1 MGSIT
6 VHHLDNSRSQRL
18 LWLLEELE
26 LEYEI
31 VFHKRHPIGLA
42 PPELKA
48 VHPLGKAP
56 VVELDGQLV
65 AESGAAVELITQRYG
80 GGRLMP
86 DPASADYVRYVELL
100 HYPEGSAAGLLGM
113 LLFSR
118 IFRVENAGYSSYLA
132 SQLELHLEY
141 IDGLLAAREF
151 AVGNQLT
158 AADVQLTF
166 TLQQARRSK
175 VLEQRP
181 GLLAYVDRME
191 ARDAYKRG
199 IEKGGPFTL
208 DIRK

>member
-1 MGSIT
+1 MIT
-6 VHHLDNSRSQRL
+6 VHHLDNSRSQRI

-31 VFHKRHPIGLA
+31 VFHKRHAIGFA
-42 PPELKA
+42 PPELKD

-56 VVELDGQLV
+56 AVVLDGQVV

-100 HYPEGSAAGLLGM
+100 HYPEGSAAGYLGM

-118 IFRVENAGYSSYLA
+118 IFRVENEGYSSYVA
-132 SQLELHLEY
+132 AQIDLHLDH
-141 IDGLLAAREF
+141 IDGLLKDREF
-151 AVGNQLT
+151 AIGEQLT
-158 AADVQLTF
+158 AADIQLTF

-175 VLEQRP
+175 VLEKRP
-181 GLLAYVDRME
+181 ALLAYVARME
-191 ARDAYKRG
+191 ARAAYKRA
-199 IEKGGPFTL
+199 IDKGGPFTL
-208 DIRK
+208 NIRG

>member
-1 MGSIT
+1 MIT
-6 VHHLDNSRSQRL
+6 VHHLDNSRSQRI
-18 LWLLEELE
+18 LWLLEELQ
-26 LEYEI
+26 LEYQI

-42 PPELKA
+42 PPELKS

-56 VVELDGQLV
+56 VVDLDGQVV

-100 HYPEGSAAGLLGM
+100 HYPEGSAAGPLGM
-113 LLFSR
+113 MLFGR
-118 IFRVENAGYSSYLA
+118 IFRVDNAGYNSYVA
-132 SQLELHLEY
+132 SQVELHLDYMDSVIAGRDFVIGE
-141 IDGLLAAREF
+141 
-151 AVGNQLT
+151 QLT
-158 AADVQLTF
+158 AADIQLTF

-181 GLLAYVDRME
+181 ALLAYVARME
-191 ARDAYKRG
+191 ARDAYKRA

-208 DIRK
+208 DIRGKG